1 MPSKRSGLDRI
12 NAAAVRVI
20 GRRGFADATTQEI
33 AKSARV
39 SEGLIFRYYATK
51 EKLGL
56 ELFSRHHQEVL
67 ALLREQALQHNDPVE
82 RLEALAMA
90 FFRWFDE
97 NPDVARFLLRTHG
110 EFLEKVEDGQGL
122 MQLASA
128 GLRDVLGDPLF
139 LLFPNDILTA
149 MGLGSVLQVAV
160 ECVHGQIA
168 GPLAPR
174 MEPIL
179 RIVAE
184 NIRRVLP
191 ASSSKTGGAEPGSAP
206 P

>member
-1 MPSKRSGLDRI
+1 MGTKRSSLDRI

-20 GRRGFADATTQEI
+20 ARRGFADATTQEI

-51 EKLGL
+51 QELGQK
-56 ELFSRHHQEVL
+56 LFSRHYQEVL
-67 ALLREQALQHNDPVE
+67 ALLRERARQHNDPVE
-82 RLEALAMA
+82 RLEALATA

-110 EFLEKVEDGQGL
+110 EFLEKVDEGQGL

-139 LLFPNDILTA
+139 LLFPTDILTA
-149 MGLGSVLQVAV
+149 MGIGSVLQVAV
-160 ECVHGQIA
+160 ECIHGQIA

-179 RIVAE
+179 RILAKI
-184 NIRRVLP
+184 IRRLLP
-191 ASSSKTGGAEPGSAP
+191 PSSSKTGGAEPGPAQ
-206 P
+206 

>member
-1 MPSKRSGLDRI
+1 MHSKRSGLDRI

-20 GRRGFADATTQEI
+20 GRRGFTDATTQEI

-51 EKLGL
+51 EKLGR
-56 ELFSRHHQEVL
+56 ELFSRHYQEIL
-67 ALLREQALQHNDPVE
+67 AGLREQARQHNDPVE
-82 RLEALAMA
+82 RLGAVAMA
-90 FFRWFDE
+90 FFHWFDE

-110 EFLEKVEDGQGL
+110 EFLEKVDDGQGL
-122 MQLASA
+122 MQLVSA

-160 ECVHGQIA
+160 ECIHGQIA

-174 MEPIL
+174 MEPI
-179 RIVAE
+179 IKAWAE
-184 NIRRVLP
+184 TVRRVLP
-191 ASSSKTGGAEPGSAP
+191 TSSSKMGGAEPGRTE
-206 P
+206 

>member
-1 MPSKRSGLDRI
+1 MGTKRSSLDRI

-20 GRRGFADATTQEI
+20 ARRGFADATTQEI

-51 EKLGL
+51 QELGQK
-56 ELFSRHHQEVL
+56 LFSRHYQEVL
-67 ALLREQALQHNDPVE
+67 ALLRERARQHNDPVE
-82 RLEALAMA
+82 RLEALATA

-110 EFLEKVEDGQGL
+110 EFLEKVDEGQGL

-139 LLFPNDILTA
+139 LLFPTDILTA
-149 MGLGSVLQVAV
+149 MGIGSVLQVAV
-160 ECVHGQIA
+160 ECIHGQIA

-179 RIVAE
+179 RILAKI
-184 NIRRVLP
+184 IRRLLP
-191 ASSSKTGGAEPGSAP
+191 PSSSTTGGAEPGPAQ
-206 P
+206 

>member
-33 AKSARV
+33 AKAARV

-67 ALLREQALQHNDPVE
+67 ALLREQALRHNDPVE

-160 ECVHGQIA
+160 ECVHGQIT

-191 ASSSKTGGAEPGSAP
+191 ASSSKTGGAEPGPAK
-206 P
+206 

>member
-1 MPSKRSGLDRI
+1 MPGKRSGLDRI

-20 GRRGFADATTQEI
+20 GRRGFAEATTQEI
-33 AKSARV
+33 ARAARV

-51 EKLGL
+51 QELGRKLFA
-56 ELFSRHHQEVL
+56 ERYREVL
-67 ALLREQALQHNDPVE
+67 ARLREQAGRQRDPVD
-82 RLEALAMA
+82 RLEAVAMA
-90 FFRWFDE
+90 FFHWFDE

-110 EFLEKVEDGQGL
+110 EFLEKVDDGQGL
-122 MQLASA
+122 MELVGA
-128 GLRDVLGDPLF
+128 GLRDVLGAPLF

-179 RIVAE
+179 KALAE
-184 NIRRVLP
+184 NVRRALP
-191 ASSSKTGGAEPGSAP
+191 KPESIKGS
-206 P
+206 